1 VTSDE
6 LVEVAKR
13 ELREIDRRSLFWVGL
28 GVETASGSG
37 VSAADVDWESFD
49 WPSLRDAL
57 DRWLDGLPSD
67 TSEVLYRWPVSD
79 HLRLPF
85 FARPRT
91 AVGARGYRRMPS
103 FNLSDPDPLPPLQFE
118 DGETASIESLPA
130 ETVRDLAVGNRRL
143 AIELVSH
150 RAAWTTLYE
159 VMSAMGRSNTSEMS
173 SLELE
178 VHAGALG
185 LVEEPLDGLGSFDEG
200 WRAVNRLDVPLFDDP
215 RKHPDQ

>member
-1 VTSDE
+1 VTDDQ

-13 ELREIDRRSLFWVGL
+13 ELRAIDRRFLFWVGL
-28 GVETASGSG
+28 GVETTKGYG
-37 VSAADVDWESFD
+37 DSAADVQWESFD

-57 DRWLDGLPSD
+57 DTWLDGLPSD
-67 TSEVLYRWPVSD
+67 TSEIFYRWPVSD
-79 HLRLPF
+79 HLRLCF

-103 FNLSDPDPLPPLQFE
+103 FNLADSDPLPPLQFE
-118 DGETASIESLPA
+118 DGETASIEALPV
-130 ETVRDLAVGNRRL
+130 ETVRELAVGSRRL

-150 RAAWTTLYE
+150 RAAWTTLYD
-159 VMSAMGRSNTSEMS
+159 VLSAMEKANTSEMS

-185 LVEEPLDGLGSFDEG
+185 LVDEPPDRLGSFDEG
-200 WRAVNRLDVPLFDDP
+200 WRAVNRLDVPLFGDP
-215 RKHPDQ
+215 REQEDE